1 MSKDEDALE
10 LLIEGGKYPLGGGDL
25 LKCCNSEGSKQ
36 AAPLAAISS

>member
-10 LLIEGGKYPLGGGDL
+10 LLIEGGKYPLGGGGL

-36 AAPLAAISS
+36 AAPPGAISS